1 MSRWGRSQ
9 WFQMMKSVP
18 WGSPSISGLQVGGVA
33 MEQLNSRIFWQIAF
47 GLLRRFGNSHRTTH
61 PFQTYCMLGTYLLV
75 LSLLTTCLGI
85 VYIKSCCVVELR
97 RNKRNQI
104 WLKMVMCRDRQ
115 HFPLKDMF
123 FPLNW
128 RQCNHVSILPACLK
142 YGGGYHIE
150 IKITK
155 LQFHPTNLKTK
166 NSAKS
171 WVC

>member
-1 MSRWGRSQ
+1 MCKFCVGIISNVPLGKVTLV
-9 WFQMMKSVP
+9 FQMMKSVP
-18 WGSPSISGLQVGGVA
+18 WGSPSISGLQVGA

-47 GLLRRFGNSHRTTH
+47 GLLRRFGNSHTGQHIPSRH
-61 PFQTYCMLGTYLLV
+61 MLGTYLLV

-123 FPLNW
+123 FPSTEDNATMFPSCRL
-128 RQCNHVSILPACLK
+128 
-142 YGGGYHIE
+142 
-150 IKITK
+150 
-155 LQFHPTNLKTK
+155 
-166 NSAKS
+166 
-171 WVC
+171 VCSMGVVLTLM